1 MPTGRV
7 KWFSLEKGFGF
18 ISNDE
23 GEDVY
28 LAATSLPEGVTTVK
42 PGTKIEFSIIDSRK
56 GPQAM
61 SVHVVDAP
69 VSLAENSR
77 VNSDDLA
84 ATSLPEGV
92 ATVKPGTK
100 IEFSI
105 IDSRKGPQAMSVRI
119 ADAPVSLA
127 ENSRV
132 NSDDLA
138 AMIEDTIKILDK
150 VGNGLRHGRHPSGPD
165 AERLGRVLRGIA
177 GQLEA

>member
-28 LAATSLPEGVTTVK
+28 LAATSLPEGV
-42 PGTKIEFSIIDSRK
+42 
-56 GPQAM
+56 
-61 SVHVVDAP
+61 
-69 VSLAENSR
+69 
-77 VNSDDLA
+77 
-84 ATSLPEGV
+84 

-100 IEFSI
+100 IEFSV

-119 ADAPVSLA
+119 VDAPVSLS

>member
-1 MPTGRV
+1 MPSGRV

-28 LAATSLPEGVTTVK
+28 LAATSLPEGV
-42 PGTKIEFSIIDSRK
+42 
-56 GPQAM
+56 
-61 SVHVVDAP
+61 
-69 VSLAENSR
+69 
-77 VNSDDLA
+77 
-84 ATSLPEGV
+84 

-100 IEFSI
+100 IEFSV

-119 ADAPVSLA
+119 IDAPVSLA

-165 AERLGRVLRGIA
+165 SERLGRVLRGIA
-177 GQLEA
+177 SQLEA

>member
-28 LAATSLPEGVTTVK
+28 LAATSLPEGV
-42 PGTKIEFSIIDSRK
+42 
-56 GPQAM
+56 
-61 SVHVVDAP
+61 
-69 VSLAENSR
+69 
-77 VNSDDLA
+77 
-84 ATSLPEGV
+84 

-100 IEFSI
+100 IEFSV

-119 ADAPVSLA
+119 VDAPVSLA

>member
-1 MPTGRV
+1 MPSGRV

-28 LAATSLPEGVTTVK
+28 
-42 PGTKIEFSIIDSRK
+42 
-56 GPQAM
+56 
-61 SVHVVDAP
+61 
-69 VSLAENSR
+69 
-77 VNSDDLA
+77 LA

-119 ADAPVSLA
+119 IDAPVSLA
-127 ENSRV
+127 ENSRA

>member
-1 MPTGRV
+1 MPSGRV

-28 LAATSLPEGVTTVK
+28 LAAS
-42 PGTKIEFSIIDSRK
+42 
-56 GPQAM
+56 
-61 SVHVVDAP
+61 
-69 VSLAENSR
+69 
-77 VNSDDLA
+77 
-84 ATSLPEGV
+84 SLPEGV

-119 ADAPVSLA
+119 VDAPVSLA

>member
-28 LAATSLPEGVTTVK
+28 LAAS
-42 PGTKIEFSIIDSRK
+42 
-56 GPQAM
+56 
-61 SVHVVDAP
+61 
-69 VSLAENSR
+69 
-77 VNSDDLA
+77 
-84 ATSLPEGV
+84 SLPEGV

-119 ADAPVSLA
+119 IDAPVSLA

>member
-1 MPTGRV
+1 MPSGRV

-28 LAATSLPEGVTTVK
+28 
-42 PGTKIEFSIIDSRK
+42 R
-56 GPQAM
+56 
-61 SVHVVDAP
+61 
-69 VSLAENSR
+69 
-77 VNSDDLA
+77 A

-119 ADAPVSLA
+119 IDAPVSLA

-150 VGNGLRHGRHPSGPD
+150 VGNGLRHGRHPSGPE